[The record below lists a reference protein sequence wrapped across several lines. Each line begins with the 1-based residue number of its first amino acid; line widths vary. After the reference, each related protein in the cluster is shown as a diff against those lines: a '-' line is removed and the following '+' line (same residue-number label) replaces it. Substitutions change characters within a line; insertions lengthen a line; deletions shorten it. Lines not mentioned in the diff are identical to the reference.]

1 MNYALML
8 NPSMIRPLILGR
20 KLSLKAVC
28 LVGFSLIVS
37 LVGFYIFQISA
48 ITEKSFTIANLD
60 KQLTGLNKEFKNL
73 QTNLSDTSSLSGL
86 EEVLVA
92 KGYEK
97 VGKIHYIQVLENT
110 VAAK

>member
-1 MNYALML
+1 MNYASIL
-8 NPSMIRPLILGR
+8 NPSLIRPFVLGW

-28 LVGFSLIVS
+28 LLGFSLIVS

-48 ITEKSFTIANLD
+48 VTRSSFTIASLEKQVAGLD
-60 KQLTGLNKEFKNL
+60 KEFKNL
-73 QTNLSDTSSLSGL
+73 QTNFSNKSSLSSL